1 MKKLILFML
10 ILATSLCADMEFAE
24 PKPTFENQ
32 RKWLIKLSTDDVEK
46 VNHTIDS
53 VNNVMKVYPDQSLI
67 ITIVAYSKGMKVFRK
82 DYDRNTLLRLNSLV
96 AADVELI
103 GCKNTMVTMNW
114 KEKDFIEDITY
125 VQAGVAQVIEKVT
138 SGWIDVTAY

>member
-1 MKKLILFML
+1 MMKQIIVFLIV
-10 ILATSLCADMEFAE
+10 ISSLYAEMEFAD
-24 PKPTFENQ
+24 PAPTFENQ
-32 RKWLIKLSTDDVEK
+32 RKWLIRLSTDDVDI

-67 ITIVAYSKGMKVFRK
+67 ITIIAYSKGMKVFKK
-82 DYDRNTLLRLNSLV
+82 DYDKRTLERVESLV

-103 GCKNTMVTMNW
+103 GCKNTMDTMNW
-114 KEKDFIEDITY
+114 KEYDFIDDITY
-125 VQAGVAQVIEKVT
+125 VQAGVAQVIEKIE

>member
-1 MKKLILFML
+1 MIKQMMIFLIVV
-10 ILATSLCADMEFAE
+10 TSLFAEMEFAE
-24 PKPTFENQ
+24 PMPTFENQ
-32 RKWLIKLSTDDVEK
+32 RKWLIKLSTDDIDI

-53 VNNVMKVYPDQSLI
+53 VNNVMKVYPDQSLV
-67 ITIVAYSKGMKVFRK
+67 ITIIAYSKGMKVFKK
-82 DYDRNTLLRLNSLV
+82 DYDKRTLSRVRSLV

-103 GCKNTMVTMNW
+103 GCRNTMETMNW
-114 KEKDFIEDITY
+114 KEYDFIEDITY